1 MTIIQIIVLSLIQGL
16 TEFLPVSSS
25 AHLILGSR
33 VFSWPDQGLVFD
45 VATHLGTLFAVLLY
59 FRKDLMGMLKPWLS
73 ADNADQQAR
82 NLGLTLLIASIPAIV
97 AGALLHSW
105 VESALRDIKVIA
117 FSTIGFGL
125 LLWWAD
131 KRFSE
136 VKDLKD
142 MAMRPGLIIG
152 LAQMLAL
159 VPGTSRSGIT
169 ITMGRML
176 GFSADA
182 AARFSFLLSIP
193 VIAAAGAYGILKMLF
208 NQTEIDWMQFSLAVA
223 LSAFAGWFCIAAFL
237 ALLKRV
243 GLVPFVIYR
252 LILGLALLWIAFF

>member
-1 MTIIQIIVLSLIQGL
+1 MTLIQIIVLSLIQGL

-33 VFSWPDQGLVFD
+33 VFDWPDQGLVFD
-45 VATHLGTLFAVLLY
+45 VATHLGTLLAVLVY
-59 FRKDLMGMLKPWLS
+59 FRKDLWKMVLPWIAS
-73 ADNADQQAR
+73 GKGDQDSRQ
-82 NLGLTLLIASIPAIV
+82 LGLILVVASVPAIV
-97 AGALLHSW
+97 AGGLLHGW
-105 VESALRDIKVIA
+105 VESSLRDTRIIA
-117 FSTIGFGL
+117 FTTIGFGL

-131 KRFSE
+131 ARFARS
-136 VKDLKD
+136 KILLD
-142 MAMRPGLIIG
+142 MNMKAGVLIG

-176 GFSADA
+176 GFGADA

-193 VIAAAGAYGILKMLF
+193 VISAAGGYGILKMLL
-208 NQTEIDWMQFSLAVA
+208 NDSPINWSQFGLAIL
-223 LSAFAGWFCIAAFL
+223 LSALAGWFCIAAFL

-243 GLVPFVIYR
+243 GLLPFVIYR
-252 LILGLALLWIAFF
+252 LALGVVLLWLAF